1 MTPSRFLKEMEPKL
15 NPERVQQRDYSE
27 PQRSVYGDADFGADE
42 KNGTGFSTQYANTFL
57 KQSKP
62 VKKEDVNVGDFVA
75 GAKVEHVRFG
85 VGTIVFVKGSGV
97 NTVVDV
103 AFKGVGIKSLSVQF
117 APMKVIEGK

>member
-1 MTPSRFLKEMEPKL
+1 M
-15 NPERVQQRDYSE
+15 
-27 PQRSVYGDADFGADE
+27 
-42 KNGTGFSTQYANTFL
+42 

-62 VKKEDVNVGDFVA
+62 VKNEGVDVGRFVA

-85 VGTIVFVKGSGV
+85 VGTIVFVKGSGA

-117 APMKVIEGK
+117 APMKIVE